1 MSEKKQWT
9 CSRCNV
15 TSSWMEGASGGGQ
28 PETWSEQDGE
38 LYCLVCRRAVAAEA
52 VIDAAPEESDSASR
66 AQARRRALL
75 EFEIRRTPDRAN
87 SKIAAACRTSVPAV
101 AKARQRIGI
110 PAAPYAAPKSPRS

>member
-1 MSEKKQWT
+1 MAKKTQWT
-9 CSRCNV
+9 CSRCRV

-52 VIDAAPEESDSASR
+52 VIDATPDGSDSASR

-110 PAAPYAAPKSPRS
+110 PAAPYAPKPQRS

>member
-1 MSEKKQWT
+1 MTEQKQWT
-9 CSRCNV
+9 CSRCSV

-38 LYCLVCRRAVAAEA
+38 LHCLVCRRAVAAEA
-52 VIDAAPEESDSASR
+52 VIDEGAEGTDSAER

-101 AKARQRIGI
+101 AKARARLGI
-110 PAAPYAAPKSPRS
+110 PAAPYGPKTPGS